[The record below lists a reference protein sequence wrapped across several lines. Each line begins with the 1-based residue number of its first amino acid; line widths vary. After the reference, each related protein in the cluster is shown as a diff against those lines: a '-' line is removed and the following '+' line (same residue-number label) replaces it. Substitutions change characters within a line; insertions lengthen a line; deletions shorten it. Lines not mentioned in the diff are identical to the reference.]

1 VPVVLL
7 HIGDDYYIIFSVATG
22 LFIYVSDFTAILL
35 NKSLFQE
42 TMHMK
47 ALVLKEYKKLVYED
61 IPQPQIN
68 KDEVL
73 IRVKACSICGSDVHG
88 LDGSTGRRIPPVVM
102 GHEAAGIIEETGAD
116 VKGFNTGDRV
126 TFDSTIYCG
135 KCHYCR
141 SGRVNLCDNRRVLG
155 VSCEDYRQNGAFA
168 EYVAVPQHILYRLPE
183 DVSFE
188 KAAMV
193 EPLSIALHAVNI
205 TQISLNDT
213 AVVVGS
219 GMIGLLVIQ
228 VLKSAGC
235 GRVIAVDVDRNKL
248 DLALK
253 LGADVGLKSDE
264 ADVTREVLK
273 LTGNRGADI
282 AIEAVGISAALKT
295 ALFSLRKGG
304 ALTLIGN
311 LSPSVELPLQTVVT
325 KEITI
330 KGSCASSGEYDTCLQ
345 LISRKA
351 VNVDALISKTAPLSE
366 GAQWFERL
374 YNREAGLMK
383 VILMP

>member
-1 VPVVLL
+1 
-7 HIGDDYYIIFSVATG
+7 
-22 LFIYVSDFTAILL
+22 
-35 NKSLFQE
+35 
-42 TMHMK
+42 
-47 ALVLKEYKKLVYED
+47 
-61 IPQPQIN
+61 
-68 KDEVL
+68 
-73 IRVKACSICGSDVHG
+73 
-88 LDGSTGRRIPPVVM
+88 M

-228 VLKSAGC
+228 VLKAAGC

-264 ADVTREVLK
+264 VDVTREVLK

-295 ALFSLRKGG
+295 ALLSLRKGG

>member
-61 IPQPQIN
+61 IPRPQIN

-116 VKGFNTGDRV
+116 VKGFNAGDRV

-295 ALFSLRKGG
+295 ALLSLRKGG